1 MSQRKSGG
9 RRAKGFYDPSLVGK
23 LLGFCLSL
31 GVLAYKGV
39 KRLAKKI
46 KSASSSFKSQNA
58 IRTKVNSISLT
69 QNFDYISCYDF
80 ECYVAKVYANL
91 GYTYDITPKSGD
103 KGADIILTKDNL
115 KTAVQV
121 KKYTGRVGVAAVQEV
136 YAAKTY
142 YNAVYAIVVTN
153 SYFTKQARELAAK
166 LYVTLVDRDKLIALQ
181 SSAVKQETINDKIVE
196 KQEKISKIIY
206 FSMLFTGLLL
216 AVIFFP
222 LYNVFEQNIFGI
234 FAGIGTVL
242 IVICIILA
250 IQSNKH

>member
-1 MSQRKSGG
+1 M
-9 RRAKGFYDPSLVGK
+9 
-23 LLGFCLSL
+23 
-31 GVLAYKGV
+31 
-39 KRLAKKI
+39 
-46 KSASSSFKSQNA
+46 
-58 IRTKVNSISLT
+58 
-69 QNFDYISCYDF
+69 
-80 ECYVAKVYANL
+80 
-91 GYTYDITPKSGD
+91 
-103 KGADIILTKDNL
+103 TKDNL

-142 YNAVYAIVVTN
+142 YNAAYAIVVTN

-216 AVIFFP
+216 AVIFIP
-222 LYNVFEQNIFGI
+222 LYNDVSK
-234 FAGIGTVL
+234 TY
-242 IVICIILA
+242 LA
-250 IQSNKH
+250 FLQGLARY

>member
-1 MSQRKSGG
+1 M
-9 RRAKGFYDPSLVGK
+9 
-23 LLGFCLSL
+23 
-31 GVLAYKGV
+31 
-39 KRLAKKI
+39 
-46 KSASSSFKSQNA
+46 
-58 IRTKVNSISLT
+58 
-69 QNFDYISCYDF
+69 
-80 ECYVAKVYANL
+80 
-91 GYTYDITPKSGD
+91 
-103 KGADIILTKDNL
+103 TKDNL

-142 YNAVYAIVVTN
+142 YNAAYAIVVTN

-222 LYNVFEQNIFGI
+222 LYNVFEQNVFGI
-234 FAGIGTVL
+234 FAEIGTVL